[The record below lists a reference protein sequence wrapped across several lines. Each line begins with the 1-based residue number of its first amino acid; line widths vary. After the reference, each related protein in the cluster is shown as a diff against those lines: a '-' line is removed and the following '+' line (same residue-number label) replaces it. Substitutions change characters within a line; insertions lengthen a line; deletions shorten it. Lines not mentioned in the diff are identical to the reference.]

1 MYGTTETNGI
11 IVMSGEYL
19 LHRTQIIISMVE
31 LIGQNCKDL
40 LDASGKMVDFNSTG
54 KKIQTNAQKV
64 AVSDVSQLKSLI
76 QSGMVR
82 RTTKTTNQNS
92 TSSRTHAMTIIEI
105 SGSNHQLIFAD
116 LAGYENSDDK
126 ENLAETNMIN
136 TSLSSLN
143 KVLLERMKQKT
154 PSCSESNLTKFL
166 RPVLLYGKTTLLY
179 HIHNRNVSKYLN
191 QIDTL
196 MRARVL
202 KKHA

>member
-1 MYGTTETNGI
+1 MYGTAETDGI
-11 IVMSGEYL
+11 ILMSGEYL
-19 LHRTQIIISMVE
+19 LHRTQIKISMVE

-40 LDASGKMVDFNSTG
+40 LDSSGKLSEFNSTG
-54 KKIQTNAQKV
+54 KMIQTNAQKL

-82 RTTKTTNQNS
+82 RTTKTTNQNT

-105 SGSNHQLIFAD
+105 DGSNHQLIFAD
-116 LAGYENSDDK
+116 LAGYEKSDAK
-126 ENLAETNMIN
+126 ENISETNMIN
-136 TSLSSLN
+136 SSLSSLN
-143 KVLLERMKQKT
+143 KALLERSKQKT

-166 RPVLLYGKTTLLY
+166 RPVLLCGKITLLY
-179 HIHNRNVSKYLN
+179 HIHNQNVSKYLN

-202 KKHA
+202 KKQT